1 MYSEMRFEKRIA
13 ASATVAVVDVIRVFQ
28 EIADGN

>member
-13 ASATVAVVDVIRVFQ
+13 VSVTVAVADVIRVFP